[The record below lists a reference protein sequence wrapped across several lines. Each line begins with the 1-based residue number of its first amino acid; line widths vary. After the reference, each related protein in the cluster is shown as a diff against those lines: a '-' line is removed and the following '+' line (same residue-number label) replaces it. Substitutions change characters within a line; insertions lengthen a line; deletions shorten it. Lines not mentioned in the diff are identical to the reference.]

1 MQCNAIQYNTIL
13 ALQSGIAGTNFPCV
27 CSLSNF
33 KACSDWDLSHRPSS
47 PIPQSGLFLAEL
59 SPFRQLQQ
67 SRSWLNF
74 LNIHDF
80 KIEFESTSG
89 PPHRITFMEVNDP
102 DFNAFESED
111 SQSSTIFG
119 QTLLSLSRWEYQA
132 TTMLHENLNAA
143 HHRTS
148 SLIQTNHQKN
158 LRRSSKIYRM
168 DLSRVSFLWF
178 RRMVHTAQMKLMKRK
193 FEQWWN
199 SNIYPKFLS
208 LSSTWQVFIIQ

>member
-1 MQCNAIQYNTIL
+1 MIL
-13 ALQSGIAGTNFPCV
+13 RLNSNPPVDHHTESPLWRSMILISMPLNPKIPNLRRFP
-27 CSLSNF
+27 
-33 KACSDWDLSHRPSS
+33 
-47 PIPQSGLFLAEL
+47 
-59 SPFRQLQQ
+59 
-67 SRSWLNF
+67 
-74 LNIHDF
+74 
-80 KIEFESTSG
+80 
-89 PPHRITFMEVNDP
+89 
-102 DFNAFESED
+102 
-111 SQSSTIFG
+111 IFG